1 MCNDYINNNDNYDES
16 VRNMGRYKSSED
28 DDINDACDA
37 SEKYEDM
44 SRQTKYC
51 KRNVNSKK

>member
-28 DDINDACDA
+28 DDINDASDA
-37 SEKYEDM
+37 SERYEEKN
-44 SRQTKYC
+44 RQTKH
-51 KRNVNSKK
+51 

>member
-1 MCNDYINNNDNYDES
+1 MRNDYINNNDNYDES

-37 SEKYEDM
+37 SEKYEDKN
-44 SRQTKYC
+44 RQTKH
-51 KRNVNSKK
+51 